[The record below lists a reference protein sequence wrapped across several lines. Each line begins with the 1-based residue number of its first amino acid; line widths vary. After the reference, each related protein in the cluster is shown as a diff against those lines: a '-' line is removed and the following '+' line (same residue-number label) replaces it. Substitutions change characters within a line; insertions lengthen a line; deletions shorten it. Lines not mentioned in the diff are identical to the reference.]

1 MRIKFSRTG
10 GAKKGETLMTTWNQF
25 LHTNLPFVR
34 SLNYA
39 MQYMIFGRK
48 KQVYNFLER
57 ERTKE
62 KDKVSL
68 ISHSREFLSMKTTF
82 SYFPRMFENPA
93 PAVKTSCERN
103 INFKKIE
110 NIMIYQLYTNASKNP
125 MIIPRTSEKSKEFIK
140 CRLDNF

>member
-1 MRIKFSRTG
+1 
-10 GAKKGETLMTTWNQF
+10 
-25 LHTNLPFVR
+25 
-34 SLNYA
+34 
-39 MQYMIFGRK
+39 MIFGRK

-103 INFKKIE
+103 INFKKIK
-110 NIMIYQLYTNASKNP
+110 NIMKYQLHSTANASNC
-125 MIIPRTSEKSKEFIK
+125 IQ
-140 CRLDNF
+140 